1 MGVHGDIHLTARER
15 HPVHRRPLRLGQPQA
30 NPGLLPQWRRG
41 PQPAERAADADGS
54 DGSETSVSGLHAAEQ
69 VREARAYVSGVE
81 KRLKAVQRLFV
92 QGVLG
97 WVQPTLRWA
106 ELSDLVLCLLG
117 QCTNRVYHA
126 RYD

>member
-15 HPVHRRPLRLGQPQA
+15 HPVHRRPFRLGQPQA

-92 QGVLG
+92 QDVLG
-97 WVQPTLRWA
+97 WVQPTLCWA
-106 ELSDLVLCLLG
+106 EISDLVPAYLFTVQIRCML
-117 QCTNRVYHA
+117 
-126 RYD
+126 

>member
-1 MGVHGDIHLTARER
+1 MVCESPSGLALGRAGCRLAAVSHRPDGQGREDDVR
-15 HPVHRRPLRLGQPQA
+15 GGASH
-30 NPGLLPQWRRG
+30 RRG

-92 QGVLG
+92 QDVLG
-97 WVQPTLRWA
+97 WVQPTLCWA
-106 ELSDLVLCLLG
+106 EISDLVPAYLFTVQIRCML
-117 QCTNRVYHA
+117 
-126 RYD
+126 